1 MVENS
6 ITVTGASTESF
17 ESDIAK
23 WSVQVRAT
31 GKTQI
36 DSFNKHKE
44 SMKKTMNFLKANGIE
59 DGIKQEVYLGPASI
73 KEYETKHPKTNE
85 IIRTE
90 SVSYT
95 HLTLPTS
102 NGV

>member
-1 MVENS
+1 MVENT

-23 WSVQVRAT
+23 WSVQVRAS

-36 DSFNKHKE
+36 DSFNKHKQ
-44 SMKKTMNFLKANGIE
+44 SMKVTMDFLKANGIV

-73 KEYETKHPKTNE
+73 NA
-85 IIRTE
+85 
-90 SVSYT
+90 VSYT
-95 HLTLPTS
+95 HLTLPTT
-102 NGV
+102 VRV

>member
-44 SMKKTMNFLKANGIE
+44 SMRKTMNFLKANGI
-59 DGIKQEVYLGPASI
+59 A
-73 KEYETKHPKTNE
+73 
-85 IIRTE
+85 
-90 SVSYT
+90 VSYT
-95 HLTLPTS
+95 HLTLPTIYS
-102 NGV
+102 V